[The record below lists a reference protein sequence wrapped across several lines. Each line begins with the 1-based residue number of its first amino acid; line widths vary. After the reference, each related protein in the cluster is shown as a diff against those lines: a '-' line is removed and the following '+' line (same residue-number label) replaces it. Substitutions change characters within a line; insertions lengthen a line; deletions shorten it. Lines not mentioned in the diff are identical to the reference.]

1 MGRVNLNLFLSLH
14 NSAKR
19 VGDPKMGITSQG
31 YPTSTFS
38 VYRKE
43 NINLSIVA
51 VGRTFEHF
59 VDVGSV
65 VADAGLVV
73 GRARAVR
80 KPVLRHVYGHVA
92 VRVLD
97 PFK

>member
-1 MGRVNLNLFLSLH
+1 
-14 NSAKR
+14 
-19 VGDPKMGITSQG
+19 MGITSQG

-97 PFK
+97 PFKYAPEAVRYDIQPLGCSPECENHA